1 MPQTKFFR
9 DSKALALSVPHR
21 CAQQSRQAVTLNLI
35 ARWMNVSICSPTWM
49 PRKNSLISHTLRL
62 GAQVG
67 VTPNSDGPR
76 ENLMRCSIWS

>member
-21 CAQQSRQAVTLNLI
+21 CAQQSRQACNAEPDRALDECFDLFANLD
-35 ARWMNVSICSPTWM
+35 ATEEQLDFPHLT
-49 PRKNSLISHTLRL
+49 L